1 MPAFPE
7 TLESLGW
14 DERAAASGEQRGR
27 AMENTGV
34 SDSWQDF
41 SGRFAPP
48 PEDAPEDP
56 VVQQITR
63 WLCADADLVDVGCG
77 GGRLSVPLARYCKN
91 VTALD
96 PSPAMLTE
104 LRSHIH
110 DRGIENINIVESTW
124 EDWPE
129 RAPEQA
135 PGVVLIAH
143 LLYSVHPI
151 GEFLAKA
158 ERVARHRVVVL
169 LSTAQPIAYFHPLWE
184 AAHGEKRIE
193 SPGANE
199 FAALLRSWNI
209 EFDTTRLEPSA
220 ARPFPDPEA
229 AVRRAASRLF
239 VPEGSANYRRL
250 EDAVRQNLEPM
261 DGGGYRFQWQ
271 AEIIPH
277 LFSWAPR
284 GE

>member
-7 TLESLGW
+7 TPEALDW
-14 DERAAASGEQRGR
+14 DDRAAASGEQSGQ
-27 AMENTGV
+27 ALESAGV
-34 SDSWQDF
+34 RDSWRNL
-41 SGRFAPP
+41 SARFAPT
-48 PEDAPEDP
+48 PEGAPEDP
-56 VVQQITR
+56 VVPDIAK
-63 WLCADADLVDVGCG
+63 WLGPNADLVDVGSG
-77 GGRLSVPLARYCKN
+77 GGRLSVPLARYCRN
-91 VTALD
+91 VTAID
-96 PSPAMLTE
+96 PSPAMLRE
-104 LRSHIH
+104 LRSHIN
-110 DRGIENINIVESTW
+110 DRGIENINVVESTW
-124 EDWPE
+124 EEWS
-129 RAPEQA
+129 EQKTQA
-135 PGVVLIAH
+135 TDVALIAH

-158 ERVARHRVVVL
+158 ERVARRRVVIL

-209 EFDTTRLEPSA
+209 EFEATRLEPIA

-229 AVRRAASRLF
+229 AARRAASRLF
-239 VPEGSANYRRL
+239 VPEDSANYGRL
-250 EDAVRQNLEPM
+250 EDAVRQNLEPV

-271 AEIIPH
+271 AKIVPH

-284 GE
+284 GD